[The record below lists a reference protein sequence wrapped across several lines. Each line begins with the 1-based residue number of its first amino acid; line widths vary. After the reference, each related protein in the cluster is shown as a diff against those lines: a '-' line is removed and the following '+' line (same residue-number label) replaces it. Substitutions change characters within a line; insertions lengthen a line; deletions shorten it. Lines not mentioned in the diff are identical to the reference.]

1 MSAEKTK
8 KIYASDRHA
17 SPRWA
22 VQLPAKFKAPL
33 VALAQ
38 SRGVTTTE
46 LLAEALEAYL
56 KRNGVK

>member
-1 MSAEKTK
+1 MTEKTK
-8 KIYASDRHA
+8 KVYASDRHA

-46 LLAEALEAYL
+46 LLADALETFLA
-56 KRNGVK
+56 KNGKK